1 MDAAYL
7 EESLE
12 LQDIWDVIVISQGM
26 NVVYSTSEL
35 SAMWS
40 DGFCC
45 MINNFECFL
54 SFCFEK
60 YVVQSAGDPLLTTQG
75 FKLIESLCLDDI
87 LQ

>member
-45 MINNFECFL
+45 MINFVNVFSHSVLRSMLCN
-54 SFCFEK
+54 
-60 YVVQSAGDPLLTTQG
+60 LLG
-75 FKLIESLCLDDI
+75 IHY
-87 LQ
+87 